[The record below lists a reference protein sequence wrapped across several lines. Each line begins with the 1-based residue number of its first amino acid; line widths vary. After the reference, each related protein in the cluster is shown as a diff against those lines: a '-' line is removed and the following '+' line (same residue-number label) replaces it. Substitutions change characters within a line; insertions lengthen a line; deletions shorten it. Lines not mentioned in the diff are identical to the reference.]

1 MEACWDAISVN
12 DRRMLNN
19 EILQKTFRFLVKK
32 LVRNIFL
39 DTQKGL
45 EFQILSKL
53 YFIDNTVT
61 DNEQK
66 SYPSLSRKNCVKIF
80 IS

>member
-66 SYPSLSRKNCVKIF
+66 SYPSLIC
-80 IS
+80 